1 MTHVMG
7 TPESQTL
14 ASTASAWLV
23 RMETGTVTPDER
35 RRFEAWLSADPA
47 HSAAYHEAVRFWRA
61 LDGLGQDDIRELNRY
76 LPDEPAGASTPVLPR
91 WRPTT
96 AWAAS
101 ILLVAALGIGFAVA
115 WLPVGDYRTAV
126 GEQRT
131 IALPDGSTVQLNT
144 DTALSVTFT
153 DEARRLT
160 LHRGEAFF
168 TVAPDARRP
177 FDVAADHGVI
187 RALGTAFNI
196 RTEQDRTAVT
206 VAEHGVTVKLESE
219 TSMNVQAGEQ
229 ILYHHNHWLGSVT
242 RTDMVRTLAWLRH
255 RLLFENEPLPRVLA
269 ELARYRSGRLVFLR
283 DASLNDLL
291 VTGSFDTERL
301 DRFLPALEESLPIR
315 IVTLTDRV
323 LLLYRGRPKKV

>member
-35 RRFEAWLSADPA
+35 RRFEEWLSADPA

-61 LDGLGQDDIRELNRY
+61 LDGLSQDEICELNRY
-76 LPDEPAGASTPVLPR
+76 LPDEAAAASPPAVPR
-91 WRPTT
+91 WRPAT

-101 ILLVAALGIGFAVA
+101 IMLVAALGIWFAVA

-144 DTALSVTFT
+144 DTALSVMFT
-153 DEARRLT
+153 EEVRRLT

-177 FDVAADHGVI
+177 FDVAADHGVV

-196 RTEQDRTAVT
+196 RTEHDRTMVT
-206 VAEHGVTVKLESE
+206 VAEHGVTVTLESE
-219 TSMNVQAGEQ
+219 ASMTVQAGEQ
-229 ILYHHNHWLGSVT
+229 ILYHQSHWLGSVT
-242 RTDMVRTLAWLRH
+242 RTDMTRSLAWLRH
-255 RLLFENEPLPRVLA
+255 RLLFDNEPLPKVLE

-283 DASLNDLL
+283 DSSLNDLL

-315 IVTLTDRV
+315 VVTLTDRV
-323 LLLYRGRPKKV
+323 LLLYRGRAKKL